1 METVTIYTAGKSRG
15 NPGLAGVG
23 VLVLDSAGTEL
34 IKHTALIGNAEDNFA
49 AYQAVVE
56 ACEVVQ
62 KDFGDATLDI
72 KFELQLTNGFVK
84 KQINGEE
91 PVTDAR
97 SVSHFIH
104 THNLRVQHYP
114 TMTVT
119 QVASEANKAMKLV
132 EELLVTSGRCLS

>member
-1 METVTIYTAGKSRG
+1 METITIHTAGKSRG
-15 NPGLAGVG
+15 NPGPAGVA
-23 VLVLDSAGTEL
+23 VLVLDSTGAVLLE
-34 IKHTALIGNAEDNFA
+34 HTALIGNAEDNFA

-56 ACEVVQ
+56 AFEVVQ
-62 KDFGDATLDI
+62 E
-72 KFELQLTNGFVK
+72 KFKTETADMKFALQLTNEFVK

-114 TMTVT
+114 NLTLT
-119 QVASEANKAMKLV
+119 QVKPEANQAMQLV
-132 EELLVTSGRCLS
+132 EELLDGQ

>member
-1 METVTIYTAGKSRG
+1 METITIYTAGKSRG
-15 NPGLAGVG
+15 NPGPAGVG
-23 VLVLDSAGTEL
+23 VVVLDSARTEV

-56 ACEVVQ
+56 AFEVVQ
-62 KDFGDATLDI
+62 EKFKEKTLDI
-72 KFELQLTNGFVK
+72 KFELQLTNEFVK
-84 KQINGEE
+84 QQINGEE

-114 TMTVT
+114 NLTLTLVD
-119 QVASEANKAMKLV
+119 SEANRAVKLV
-132 EELLVTSGRCLS
+132 EELLD

>member
-1 METVTIYTAGKSRG
+1 METITIYTAGTSRG
-15 NPGLAGVG
+15 NPGPAGVG
-23 VLVLDSAGTEL
+23 VLVLDSAGAEL
-34 IKHTALIGNAEDNFA
+34 IKHTAPIGNAEDNFA

-56 ACEVVQ
+56 AFELAQ
-62 KDFGDATLDI
+62 EKLGDKTRDL
-72 KFELQLTNGFVK
+72 KFELQLTNEFVK

-114 TMTVT
+114 HMTLTLVEPE
-119 QVASEANKAMKLV
+119 VNKAMKLV
-132 EELLVTSGRCLS
+132 EELLDGQ